1 MTVTVYGKKTLAILF
16 LLLLS
21 ASWFISYSYTM
32 FGEICGYLR
41 QQAAGVSVEAAAMPD
56 QESFVTMESL
66 ETKYAAS
73 LKQQP
78 MLIELN
84 GIMAKKLKMQGYYGG
99 IGIYVTGDGYIVTAY
114 GPASTDYEYEE
125 IMSFKN
131 YLDEKGIHLIYVN
144 KPIKY
149 LDDDLFRDAF
159 GIESY
164 GNRNADLLLRRIA
177 GAGVDV
183 IDLRDKIL
191 EDGLDIYDMFYRT
204 DHHWKTW
211 SGLWAAGK
219 IAAGL
224 NECCGYDID
233 LSLYDESRYTFTDW
247 EACWL
252 GEQGRVVGASYVGLD
267 DYSEI
272 KPGFETD
279 ISFKMLEGFRHGS
292 FDDYIDESMYDLEL
306 DVYEAPSWHYSYAM
320 TDVVNHDASY
330 GKILVPEDSCDH
342 VPVPFLSL
350 GVSEVNVLALRHFEG
365 SLRDY
370 IAAGDYDTVLICYT
384 EFMIG
389 AHDDPQ
395 SANYRMFTFE

>member
-1 MTVTVYGKKTLAILF
+1 MTVTGYGKKMLAMLF
-16 LLLLS
+16 LLMLAVFCVS
-21 ASWFISYSYTM
+21 SDSYAM
-32 FGEICGYLR
+32 LGEICGYLR
-41 QQAAGVSVEAAAMPD
+41 QQAAGGPVEAAAMPD
-56 QESFVTMESL
+56 EESFVTMDVL

-84 GIMAKKLKMQGYYGG
+84 GAMANRLKMQGYYSG
-99 IGIYVTGDGYIVTAY
+99 IGIYVTEDGYIVTAY
-114 GPASTDYEYEE
+114 GPTSTDYEYEE
-125 IMSFKN
+125 ILSFKN

-149 LDDDLFRDAF
+149 LDDDLFRVAF

-177 GAGVDV
+177 AAGVDV

-224 NECCGYDID
+224 NEWCGYDID
-233 LSLYDESRYTFTDW
+233 LSIYDESHYTFTDW

-267 DYSEI
+267 DFSEI

-279 ISFKMLEGFRHGS
+279 ISFKIPEGFRKGS
-292 FDDYIDESMYDLEL
+292 FDDYIDESMYDMDL
-306 DVYEAPSWHYSYAM
+306 DVYDAPSWHYSYTMA
-320 TDVVNHDASY
+320 DVVNHNAPY
-330 GKILVPEDSCDH
+330 GKILVLGDSYDH
-342 VPVPFLSL
+342 VLVPFLSL

-365 SLRDY
+365 SLREY

-395 SANYRMFTFE
+395 SANYRMFHFE